1 MGEFAQHAG
10 SVCSVE
16 WCAHDEST
24 FASAGADDD
33 RVLLWDLSIEPDP
46 EAAAAAHTTPDSK
59 SNSNSN
65 GSEPPSAAAVSSPT
79 QQQQQQPEE
88 KKPKK
93 SAEGTAR
100 KAKATGVDGDGEQV
114 PEPKAEPERKKPKKP
129 KASTRLPPQLLFVH
143 EGQKE
148 LRELHWHPQLPGVL
162 ITTANSGFNIFRT
175 ISV

>member
-46 EAAAAAHTTPDSK
+46 EAVQTAKGSS
-59 SNSNSN
+59 SNSTA
-65 GSEPPSAAAVSSPT
+65 SAAAPASAEQEE
-79 QQQQQQPEE
+79 QQQQQKKKKGDE
-88 KKPKK
+88 KKAAAT
-93 SAEGTAR
+93 SASGA
-100 KAKATGVDGDGEQV
+100 ADGEHR
-114 PEPKAEPERKKPKKP
+114 ERKKPKKA
-129 KASTRLPPQLLFVH
+129 KASKRLPPQLLFVH
-143 EGQKE
+143 EGQRE
-148 LRELHWHPQLPGVL
+148 LRELHWHPQLPGLL